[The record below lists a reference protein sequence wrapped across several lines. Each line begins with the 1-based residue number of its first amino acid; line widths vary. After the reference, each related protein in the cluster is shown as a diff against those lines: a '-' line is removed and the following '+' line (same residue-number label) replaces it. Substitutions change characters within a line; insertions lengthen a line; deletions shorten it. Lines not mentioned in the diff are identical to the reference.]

1 MTNPPKKPFV
11 PPPPPRVGAMQ
22 PPARPP
28 IGKPPMKKPI
38 TVRTTP
44 AAPTLQAT
52 LQATL
57 KRLMRRH
64 RRLVLGAGAVL
75 TAVLAFAIFYPSPTG
90 CTNTP
95 ERKRAMRAV
104 VSSKDPVTGAT
115 LDGRFDPDDLACR
128 DTSRPRGVVVSARE
142 SSGESVVWF
151 FDASGV
157 GHNVNLLA
165 QAFTPAFKPAAVLPP
180 EAAQAIETR

>member
-1 MTNPPKKPFV
+1 MTNFPKKPNV
-11 PPPPPRVGAMQ
+11 PPPIPRVGSMK
-22 PPARPP
+22 PPPRAP
-28 IGKPPMKKPI
+28 IGKPPAKPAVAI
-38 TVRTTP
+38 RTVP
-44 AAPTLQAT
+44 APPTLQMT
-52 LQATL
+52 LQ
-57 KRLMRRH
+57 RLLRRH
-64 RRLVLGAGAVL
+64 RKPLTWVGATLAV
-75 TAVLAFAIFYPSPTG
+75 VLALVIFYPSPTG

-95 ERKRAMRAV
+95 ERERAMRAV

-128 DTSRPRGVVVSARE
+128 DTSRPRGVLVSARE

-151 FDASGV
+151 FDAAGA